1 MKGKLLLKVGNTV
14 EGEAQLSRARNLRK
28 EIVPDDKRT
37 ADQLSYEDFDKEVYY
52 YSR

>member
-1 MKGKLLLKVGNTV
+1 MGNMV
-14 EGEAQLSRARNLRK
+14 EGERQLTRAMGLRK

-37 ADQLSYEDFDKEVYY
+37 ADQLTLEDFDEEVYY